1 MDVRLAFYQLGD
13 DNYMLGLHTALMQRY
28 GGAPGIRDPGAL
40 EAALF
45 RPQTGY
51 HEDIFMEAAALIG
64 QAVAGIMA
72 QAYFNSE
79 RLYHDFGECDS
90 HANALLNRPC
100 ATPLE
105 HPPAH
110 SLYSAR
116 PHLISAGH
124 PAKADR

>member
-1 MDVRLAFYQLGD
+1 MAHDYLTVADV
-13 DNYMLGLHTALMQRY
+13 LGLHAVLMQRY

-40 EAALF
+40 EATLF

-51 HEDIFMEAAALIG
+51 CEDIVMKAAALMG

-79 RLYHDFGECDS
+79 RFCHDFGECDS
-90 HANALLNRPC
+90 HANALLNGPC
-100 ATPLE
+100 ATPLG

-110 SLYSAR
+110 SLYCAR

-124 PAKADR
+124 LAKADR